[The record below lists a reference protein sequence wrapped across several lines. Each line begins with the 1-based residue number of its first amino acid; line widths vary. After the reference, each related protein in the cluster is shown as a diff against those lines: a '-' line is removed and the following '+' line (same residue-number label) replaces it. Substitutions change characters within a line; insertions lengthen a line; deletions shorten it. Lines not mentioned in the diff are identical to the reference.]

1 MVAPTKIEIADFRRA
16 CGRFATG
23 VAVVTACQ
31 GGQTVGMTIN
41 SFSSVS
47 LEPPLVL
54 WSLRNTARSRHV
66 FEAAANFAIS
76 ILSSEQARLA
86 RCFAAGS
93 LDGFAAVETVASP
106 LGLPLIP
113 GAIAHME
120 CATYDIRNGGDHR
133 IIIGSVNS
141 LAVHDGAPLLFYGG
155 QLLSDTKNLEEPV
168 KS

>member
-1 MVAPTKIEIADFRRA
+1 MVTSTTIEIADFRRA

-23 VAVVTACQ
+23 VAVVTACH
-31 GGQTVGMTIN
+31 GGQVVGMTIN

-54 WSLRNTARSRHV
+54 WSLRNSAKSRQI
-66 FEAAANFAIS
+66 FEAAASFAIS

-93 LDGFAAVETVASP
+93 MAGFAAAETVASP
-106 LGLPLIP
+106 GGLPLIT

-155 QLLSDTKNLEEPV
+155 QLLSDTKNLEQPV